1 MQIIRSGAPLLFP
14 AAGALG
20 AELSKHQVLLSLRV
34 RSCHAEHLLLRMVF
48 RSFDF
53 FLRDESCLL
62 VPLVLG
68 TVPCGY
74 SHRPSSQ
81 NQQVFGTIHQQA
93 RVWGDRTGSPT
104 RGLPRFSGHFR
115 ATRWPSR
122 PSQELVACGEWT
134 QSFQSPDRVTVAP
147 TGKGT
152 WQTGPPPEKKSTC

>member
-1 MQIIRSGAPLLFP
+1 MKIIRSGAPLPFP

-48 RSFDF
+48 RSLDF

-74 SHRPSSQ
+74 SHWPSSQ

-93 RVWGDRTGSPT
+93 RVWGTELEVP
-104 RGLPRFSGHFR
+104 RGASRGFQVTSGQLEGPAAPARSLQPAGSGHG
-115 ATRWPSR
+115 PS
-122 PSQELVACGEWT
+122 SLLTE
-134 QSFQSPDRVTVAP
+134 
-147 TGKGT
+147 
-152 WQTGPPPEKKSTC
+152 